1 LRADL
6 FIRIEELFAK
16 RRQDQWVL
24 AIVGAIRKFT
34 FIRSGMI
41 ENGIY
46 ENVKGNVE
54 ENREASH
61 R

>member
-24 AIVGAIRKFT
+24 ATVGAIRKFT

-46 ENVKGNVE
+46 ENVKGNVQ